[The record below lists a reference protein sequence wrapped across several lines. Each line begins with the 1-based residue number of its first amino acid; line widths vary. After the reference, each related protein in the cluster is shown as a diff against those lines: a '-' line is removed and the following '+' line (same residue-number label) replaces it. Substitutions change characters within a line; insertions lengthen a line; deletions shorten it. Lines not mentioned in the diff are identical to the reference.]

1 MPRAARGH
9 VQLSFLSPLG
19 TWNSFLG
26 ERCYPQQLHVSY
38 YLFYLNSKHFKLYK
52 VSTMLKSVRRQESL
66 IQMGNIYKL
75 YLLFSITLKTYL
87 QFVVIQNV
95 LPNNLLFQ
103 LILRNSIFN
112 QPD

>member
-1 MPRAARGH
+1 
-9 VQLSFLSPLG
+9 
-19 TWNSFLG
+19 
-26 ERCYPQQLHVSY
+26 
-38 YLFYLNSKHFKLYK
+38 
-52 VSTMLKSVRRQESL
+52 MLKSVRRQESL

-112 QPD
+112 QPDWIITYIQINLIEIQV